1 MTEQHVAR
9 AVLDLLDLA
18 NTVDRRGMPDLEDR
32 LRGQFAS
39 FFTLSRKDNL
49 TTEQLEEEEPDASVK
64 SSALSDSQS
73 EDDDLGQTYDS
84 PPDTTYLEFSHNSV
98 RDFLLQEGNPESRK
112 YPTDLGIGIVVIKA
126 ELHITTT
133 LLGILCSPDYD
144 STYPTNNLSSYAAN
158 FCLHHLL
165 VSNLTPV
172 RVQEGY

>member
-1 MTEQHVAR
+1 
-9 AVLDLLDLA
+9 
-18 NTVDRRGMPDLEDR
+18 MPDLEDR

-49 TTEQLEEEEPDASVK
+49 TTEQLLVEEQPDASVK
-64 SSALSDSQS
+64 SSALSDSES
-73 EDDDLGQTYDS
+73 EDDLLGQTYDS

-98 RDFLLQEGNPESRK
+98 RDFLVQEGNPETQK
-112 YPTDLGIGIVVIKA
+112 YPTDLGIGVDVIKA

-133 LLGILCSPDYD
+133 LLDILCSTDYD

-165 VSNLTPV
+165 VSSTILI
-172 RVQEGY
+172 